1 MSMGYSLREL
11 GQQSA
16 DVIDNFQRIEPRPW
30 TERILALELCGE
42 VGSLTHA
49 ILAMEG
55 YKRRRPSLAAV
66 KNECADVLF
75 VVLRLAGY
83 CGLLLPEGVQASLSW
98 EVECPSAIVGVGLE
112 LSQLAG
118 EVAAHVTGE
127 GSILLLDTLLCMVAL
142 VESVA
147 KHYRFSLRDAYLSE
161 LGVCRLWQAKSLA
174 SSRWQQRLLR
184 WFGKAG

>member
-1 MSMGYSLREL
+1 MGCSLREL
-11 GQQSA
+11 YQQSA
-16 DVIDNFQRIEPRPW
+16 DVIDNFQGIEPRPW

-55 YKRRRPSLAAV
+55 YKRRRLSLAAV

-75 VVLRLAGY
+75 IVLRLAGY
-83 CGLLLPEGVQASLSW
+83 YGLLLPEAVQASPAQ
-98 EVECPSAIVGVGLE
+98 EVECSSTVEGVGLE

-118 EVAAHVTGE
+118 QVAAYASGQR
-127 GSILLLDTLLCMVAL
+127 SILLLETLLRMAAL
-142 VESVA
+142 VEAVT

-161 LGVCRLWQAKSLA
+161 LDVCRLWQAKRLA
-174 SSRWQQRLLR
+174 CSRWQQWLLR
-184 WFGKAG
+184 CFGKAG

>member
-1 MSMGYSLREL
+1 MSMGCNLREL
-11 GQQSA
+11 YQQST

-55 YKRRRPSLAAV
+55 YKRRQPSLAAV

-75 VVLRLAGY
+75 IVLRLAGY
-83 CGLLLPEGVQASLSW
+83 CGLSLPEAVQASPAQR
-98 EVECPSAIVGVGLE
+98 VECSSTVEGVGLE
-112 LSQLAG
+112 LSHLAG
-118 EVAAHVTGE
+118 QVAAHVSGQR
-127 GSILLLDTLLCMVAL
+127 SILLLETLLQMVAL

-147 KHYRFSLRDAYLSE
+147 KHYRFSLHDAYLSE
-161 LGVCRLWQAKSLA
+161 LDVCRLWQAKSIA
-174 SSRWQQRLLR
+174 SPRWQQWLLR
-184 WFGKAG
+184 RLGKAG